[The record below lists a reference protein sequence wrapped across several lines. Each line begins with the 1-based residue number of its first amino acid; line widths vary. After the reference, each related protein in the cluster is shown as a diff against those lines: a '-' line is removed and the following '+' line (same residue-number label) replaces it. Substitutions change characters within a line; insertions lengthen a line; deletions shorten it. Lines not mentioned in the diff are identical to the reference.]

1 MHFLNAPLPL
11 RYFTPDEA
19 NVTLREVQAY
29 LEGAIDLEHK
39 IRQLEQESPPTDDRA
54 HKIENLRDEANRFLA
69 KIANAGVDVKGLRQ
83 GLLDFPALRNGEL
96 VYLCW
101 QVGEARVE
109 HWHTPQAGF
118 QGRVRIEAPKD
129 VRWAWRN

>member
-1 MHFLNAPLPL
+1 MNFLTAPLPL

-19 NVTLREVQAY
+19 NSTLREVQAY

-39 IRQLEQESPPTDDRA
+39 IRWLEQESPPTHERD
-54 HKIENLRDEANRFLA
+54 HKIQELREEANRFLA
-69 KIANAGVDVKGLRQ
+69 KIADAGVDVKGLRQ

-101 QVGEARVE
+101 QVGEPRVE

-118 QGRVRIEAPKD
+118 QGRVRIEDPKAP
-129 VRWAWRN
+129 RWAWRN